1 MLRFFLVCLVTT
13 LGNSVT
19 AQTRHALVIGID
31 DYDHV
36 EPLQKAR
43 NDARA
48 VHGALEAAGFEA
60 DLLLDGTGIG
70 VIEALEAFTSRLSPG
85 DEAVFFFA
93 GHGVELE
100 GENILLP
107 ADIPAPER
115 GGDLL
120 VRRFGIPVQDVLD
133 QIQRRDVQLSLLILD
148 ACRDNPFPRQ
158 GTRSL
163 GGTRGLARMSAP
175 EGTFIVYSAGA
186 GQAALDRLS
195 NDDPDPNSVFTR
207 ALLPR
212 ITTPGLELSDLVR
225 EVRSEVRQ
233 LARTV
238 GHNQFPA
245 FYDQLDGEFQFV
257 PAAMTPGPEP
267 ADPQASCTAAQSV
280 WAALQNTEDETA
292 LTAFA
297 TGYAASCPTLAAQ
310 ARERLAAL
318 SAAPIVTAPR
328 LIPDGYCALQVAA
341 FADRSEAAN
350 FIATLGEMQSESLS
364 VYQSGVGWSVV
375 LATVSVEERK
385 WWVEQAR
392 NNPLLPRDS
401 FCSDGST
408 YAERI
413 DPTTLRPTRDILRIN
428 DPTDGWL
435 NFRTGPGTSHRI
447 IRRLDNGVRVQ
458 VLRRSGRWAEVLSSG
473 LERGWVFENYTLP
486 VNN

>member
-1 MLRFFLVCLVTT
+1 MRLIYAFLLISISTIVPFGV
-13 LGNSVT
+13 N

-31 DYDHV
+31 DYDYV

-60 DLLLDGTGIG
+60 DLLLDGTGIS
-70 VIEALEAFTSRLSPG
+70 VVQALEAFTDRLSPG

-133 QIQRRDVQLSLLILD
+133 QIQRRGARLSLLILD
-148 ACRDNPFPRQ
+148 ACRDTPFPRQ

-175 EGTFIVYSAGA
+175 EGTFIMYSAGA

-245 FYDQLDGEFQFV
+245 FYDQLDGEFQFI
-257 PAAMTPGPEP
+257 PAAVPPGAEAGLVAAPCASAAKVWP
-267 ADPQASCTAAQSV
+267 AIQDSDSQ
-280 WAALQNTEDETA
+280 TA
-292 LTAFA
+292 LEQFVQM
-297 TGYAASCPTLAAQ
+297 YRASCPA
-310 ARERLAAL
+310 LAAL
-318 SAAPIVTAPR
+318 AEERLSRDAAPEMLFQCQTAQRKEIQVYRRSNLLYYRFVDQNSGDIELELSSPIAEVQTEAHARGASITFQSHLDSSYSYTVTAVYPGVE
-328 LIPDGYCALQVAA
+328 IDGWAGVVVDRFGSRVAA
-341 FADRSEAAN
+341 AQCN
-350 FIATLGEMQSESLS
+350 ML
-364 VYQSGVGWSVV
+364 
-375 LATVSVEERK
+375 
-385 WWVEQAR
+385 
-392 NNPLLPRDS
+392 
-401 FCSDGST
+401 
-408 YAERI
+408 I
-413 DPTTLRPTRDILRIN
+413 DI
-428 DPTDGWL
+428 
-435 NFRTGPGTSHRI
+435 H
-447 IRRLDNGVRVQ
+447 
-458 VLRRSGRWAEVLSSG
+458 G
-473 LERGWVFENYTLP
+473 LIDFVIGKKGQ
-486 VNN
+486 